1 MSVVPA
7 VPTSKRM
14 RRLSK
19 STDRILRERIK
30 RMKELTER
38 IVAYEQG
45 ELDEQQTI
53 QLFQELVDSGMIMSL
68 QGHYGRFA
76 AQLLEA
82 GLIT

>member
-1 MSVVPA
+1 
-7 VPTSKRM
+7 
-14 RRLSK
+14 
-19 STDRILRERIK
+19 
-30 RMKELTER
+30 MKNLVER

>member
-1 MSVVPA
+1 
-7 VPTSKRM
+7 
-14 RRLSK
+14 
-19 STDRILRERIK
+19 
-30 RMKELTER
+30 MKNLVER

-53 QLFQELVDSGMIMSL
+53 QLFQELVDSGMIMHL